1 MRLILDRIEKN
12 ASGERIAIFENNS
25 ELIAISEASMPKGI
39 MDQLFAGVIIEAELV
54 GERLCEVKLL
64 LDETEAKKEEMKSR
78 ISNLLK
84 RNKK

>member
-1 MRLILDRIEKN
+1 
-12 ASGERIAIFENNS
+12 
-25 ELIAISEASMPKGI
+25 MPKGI
-39 MDQLFAGVIIEAELV
+39 MDQLFAGIIIEAELV